1 MFEWGESKD
10 LDLESLW
17 VVIYVCLY
25 VCMYVCMYV
34 AGHGVLIGDRYY

>member
-17 VVIYVCLY
+17 VVIYVC
-25 VCMYVCMYV
+25 MYVCMYV

>member
-1 MFEWGESKD
+1 MFGWGESKD

-17 VVIYVCLY
+17 VVINA
-25 VCMYVCMYV
+25 CMYVCMYV